1 MNLHAATLCV
11 EEIGAAEIRESLRT
25 QRKVLKLSQLAL
37 AKRSGVPA
45 SNINRIEDGK
55 QEITPRTFARLMTA
69 MEKRAKELHAEI
81 EELRGVQA
89 ARRRVAICKALP
101 FLRQRLP
108 QAQAELAKLEN
119 ETQNKKTIVSELE
132 SPVVRG
138 LLESHERENAQLK
151 KEYAEIVDI
160 FEQIGGICMLR
171 AIKSHIEGD
180 ETIRVAY
187 EQWER
192 TGQTDLRVKLDKVE
206 LVDENKR

>member
-11 EEIGAAEIRESLRT
+11 EEIGAAEIRNSLRT
-25 QRKVLKLSQLAL
+25 QRRVLKLSQLAL

-69 MEKRAKELHAEI
+69 MEKRAKELHSEI
-81 EELRGVQA
+81 EELRRIQA
-89 ARRRVAICKALP
+89 ARQRVALCKALP

-119 ETQNKKTIVSELE
+119 ETQNKKAMASELE
-132 SPVVRG
+132 SLVVRG
-138 LLESHERENAQLK
+138 LVESHERENAQLK

-171 AIKSHIEGD
+171 AIKSYIEGD

-206 LVDENKR
+206 LVQENER

>member
-11 EEIGAAEIRESLRT
+11 EEIGAAEIRNSLRT
-25 QRKVLKLSQLAL
+25 QRRVLKLSQLAL

-69 MEKRAKELHAEI
+69 MEKRAKELHSEI
-81 EELRGVQA
+81 EELRRIQA
-89 ARRRVAICKALP
+89 ARQRVALCKALP

-119 ETQNKKTIVSELE
+119 ETQNKKAMASELE
-132 SPVVRG
+132 SLVVRG
-138 LLESHERENAQLK
+138 LVESHERENAQLK

-160 FEQIGGICMLR
+160 FEQIGAICMLR
-171 AIKSHIEGD
+171 AIKSYIEGD

-206 LVDENKR
+206 LAQENER

>member
-11 EEIGAAEIRESLRT
+11 EEVGAAEIRESLRT

-69 MEKRAKELHAEI
+69 MEKRAKELHSEI

-89 ARRRVAICKALP
+89 ARQRVAICKALP

-108 QAQAELAKLEN
+108 QAQAQLAKLEN
-119 ETQNKKTIVSELE
+119 ETKNKKTIVSELG
-132 SPVVRG
+132 SPVVHG

-151 KEYAEIVDI
+151 KEYVEIVDI

-171 AIKSHIEGD
+171 AIKSYIEGD

-206 LVDENKR
+206 LVEENER

>member
-11 EEIGAAEIRESLRT
+11 EEIGAAEIRNSLRT

-69 MEKRAKELHAEI
+69 MEKRAKELHSEI
-81 EELRGVQA
+81 EELRGIQA
-89 ARRRVAICKALP
+89 ARQRVALCKALP

-108 QAQAELAKLEN
+108 QARAELAKLEN
-119 ETQNKKTIVSELE
+119 ETQNIKAMASELE
-132 SPVVRG
+132 SLVVRG
-138 LLESHERENAQLK
+138 ILESHERENAQLK

-171 AIKSHIEGD
+171 AIKSYTEGD

-206 LVDENKR
+206 LVEENER

>member
-69 MEKRAKELHAEI
+69 MEKRAKELHSEI

-89 ARRRVAICKALP
+89 ARQRVARCKALP
-101 FLRQRLP
+101 FLRQRLR
-108 QAQAELAKLEN
+108 QAQAELVKLEN

-171 AIKSHIEGD
+171 AIKSYLEGH

-192 TGQTDLRVKLDKVE
+192 TGQTDLRVKLGKVE
-206 LVDENKR
+206 LVEENER

>member
-11 EEIGAAEIRESLRT
+11 EEIGAAEIRKSLRT

-55 QEITPRTFARLMTA
+55 QEITPPTFARLMTA
-69 MEKRAKELHAEI
+69 MEKRAKELHSEI
-81 EELRGVQA
+81 EELRGIQA
-89 ARRRVAICKALP
+89 ARQRVALCKALP
-101 FLRQRLP
+101 FLRQRVL

-119 ETQNKKTIVSELE
+119 ETQNKKAMAPELE
-132 SPVVRG
+132 SLVVRG

-171 AIKSHIEGD
+171 AIKSYIERD

-206 LVDENKR
+206 LVEENER

>member
-1 MNLHAATLCV
+1 MKLHAATLCV
-11 EEIGAAEIRESLRT
+11 EEIGSAEIRKSLRT
-25 QRKVLKLSQLAL
+25 QREALQLSQLAL

-45 SNINRIEDGK
+45 SNINRIEEGK

-69 MEKRAKELHAEI
+69 MEERAKELHAEI
-81 EELRGVQA
+81 EELRGIQA
-89 ARRRVAICKALP
+89 ARQRVAICKALP

-119 ETQNKKTIVSELE
+119 ETQNKKTRMSELE

-151 KEYAEIVDI
+151 KEYAEMVDI

-171 AIKSHIEGD
+171 AIKSYIEGD
-180 ETIRVAY
+180 ETIRSAY
-187 EQWER
+187 ERWEK

-206 LVDENKR
+206 LVEENER

>member
-11 EEIGAAEIRESLRT
+11 EEIGADEIRKSLRT

-69 MEKRAKELHAEI
+69 MEKRAKELNSEI
-81 EELRGVQA
+81 EELRGIQA
-89 ARRRVAICKALP
+89 ARQRVALCKALP

-119 ETQNKKTIVSELE
+119 ETQNKKAMASELE
-132 SPVVRG
+132 SLVVRG

-160 FEQIGGICMLR
+160 FEQIGAICMLR
-171 AIKSHIEGD
+171 AIKSYIEGD

-206 LVDENKR
+206 LVEENER

>member
-11 EEIGAAEIRESLRT
+11 EEIGAAEIRNSLRT

-69 MEKRAKELHAEI
+69 MEKRAKELHSEI
-81 EELRGVQA
+81 EELRGIQA
-89 ARRRVAICKALP
+89 ARQRVALCKALP

-119 ETQNKKTIVSELE
+119 ETQNKKAMAPELE
-132 SPVVRG
+132 SLVVRG

-171 AIKSHIEGD
+171 AIKSYIEGD

-206 LVDENKR
+206 LVEENER

>member
-11 EEIGAAEIRESLRT
+11 EEIGAAEIRNSLRT
-25 QRKVLKLSQLAL
+25 QRRVLKLSQLAL

-69 MEKRAKELHAEI
+69 MEKRAKELHSEI
-81 EELRGVQA
+81 EELRRIQA
-89 ARRRVAICKALP
+89 ARQRVALCKALP

-119 ETQNKKTIVSELE
+119 ETQNKKAMASELE
-132 SPVVRG
+132 SLVVRG
-138 LLESHERENAQLK
+138 LVESHERENAQLK

-171 AIKSHIEGD
+171 AIKSYIDGD

-206 LVDENKR
+206 LVQENER

>member
-11 EEIGAAEIRESLRT
+11 EEIGPAEIRKSLRT
-25 QRKVLKLSQLAL
+25 QREALKLSQLAL

-81 EELRGVQA
+81 EELRGIQV
-89 ARRRVAICKALP
+89 ARQRVAICKALP

-119 ETQNKKTIVSELE
+119 ETQNNKTIVSALE

-138 LLESHERENAQLK
+138 LLAK
-151 KEYAEIVDI
+151 KGVRGNGRY
-160 FEQIGGICMLR
+160 FR
-171 AIKSHIEGD
+171 AD
-180 ETIRVAY
+180 R
-187 EQWER
+187 R
-192 TGQTDLRVKLDKVE
+192 DLHASRYQGFCRGRRNYPSSL
-206 LVDENKR
+206 

>member
-1 MNLHAATLCV
+1 MKLHAATLCV
-11 EEIGAAEIRESLRT
+11 EEIGAAEIRKSLRT
-25 QRKVLKLSQLAL
+25 QREALKLSQLAL

-45 SNINRIEDGK
+45 SNINRIEEGK

-69 MEKRAKELHAEI
+69 IEKRAKELHAEI
-81 EELRGVQA
+81 EELRGIQA
-89 ARRRVAICKALP
+89 ARQRVAICKALP

-119 ETQNKKTIVSELE
+119 ETQNTKTIMSELE

-151 KEYAEIVDI
+151 KEYAEMVDI

-171 AIKSHIEGD
+171 AIKSYIEGD

-206 LVDENKR
+206 LVGENER

>member
-11 EEIGAAEIRESLRT
+11 EEIGADEIRKSLRT

-69 MEKRAKELHAEI
+69 MEKRAKELHSEI
-81 EELRGVQA
+81 EELRGIQA
-89 ARRRVAICKALP
+89 ARQRVALCKALP

-119 ETQNKKTIVSELE
+119 ATQNKKAMASELE
-132 SPVVRG
+132 SLVVRG

-160 FEQIGGICMLR
+160 FEQIGAICMLR
-171 AIKSHIEGD
+171 AIKSYIEGD

-206 LVDENKR
+206 LVEENER

>member
-1 MNLHAATLCV
+1 MNLHAAALCV
-11 EEIGAAEIRESLRT
+11 EEIGAAEIRKSLRT
-25 QRKVLKLSQLAL
+25 QRKALKLSQLAL

-69 MEKRAKELHAEI
+69 MEKRAKELHSEI
-81 EELRGVQA
+81 EELRGIQA
-89 ARRRVAICKALP
+89 ARQRVALCKALP

-119 ETQNKKTIVSELE
+119 ETQNTKAIASELE
-132 SPVVRG
+132 SLVVRG

-171 AIKSHIEGD
+171 AIKSYIEGD
-180 ETIRVAY
+180 KTIRVAY

-206 LVDENKR
+206 LVEENER

>member
-11 EEIGAAEIRESLRT
+11 EEIGAAEIRNSLRT

-69 MEKRAKELHAEI
+69 MEKRAKELHSEI
-81 EELRGVQA
+81 EELRGIQA
-89 ARRRVAICKALP
+89 ARQRVALCKALP

-119 ETQNKKTIVSELE
+119 ETQNKKAMASELE
-132 SPVVRG
+132 SLVVRG
-138 LLESHERENAQLK
+138 LLESHERENAQQK

-171 AIKSHIEGD
+171 AIKSYIEGD

-206 LVDENKR
+206 LVEENER

>member
-1 MNLHAATLCV
+1 MKLHAATLCV
-11 EEIGAAEIRESLRT
+11 EEIGAAEIRKSLRT
-25 QRKVLKLSQLAL
+25 QRKALKLSQLAL
-37 AKRSGVPA
+37 AKRAGVPA
-45 SNINRIEDGK
+45 SNINRIEEGK

-81 EELRGVQA
+81 EELRSIQA
-89 ARRRVAICKALP
+89 ARRRLAICKALP
-101 FLRQRLP
+101 FLRRRVP

-119 ETQNKKTIVSELE
+119 ETRSQKTVMSELE

-138 LLESHERENAQLK
+138 LLESHERENAQLR

-171 AIKSHIEGD
+171 AIKSYIEVD

-187 EQWER
+187 ERWQR
-192 TGQTDLRVKLDKVE
+192 TGQTDLRIKLDRVE
-206 LVDENKR
+206 LVEENPR